1 MMRTCPKCSRQE
13 PTALFDLHSI
23 NFCKDCDSGIS
34 TASLE
39 ALKDLQRRQK
49 RHELMQQAIK
59 EAYDNSESK
68 QERERLEAERIYLEA
83 HPPMLNE
90 KYEDIRR
97 NIPKYSE
104 ID

>member
-1 MMRTCPKCSRQE
+1 MVDTGKFTM
-13 PTALFDLHSI
+13 
-23 NFCKDCDSGIS
+23 NFCNDCELESSGFS
-34 TASLE
+34 RASLE
-39 ALKDLQRRQK
+39 ALKDLKRRQK

-97 NIPKYSE
+97 KIPKYSE